1 MFVKNLTKEVIDFR
15 KNGRVLKLKPGVNLV
30 DEFKWSKEDLMNT
43 YGPTILAFFTEEK
56 VEEPTEEAQQDADVV
71 ETPVKDETP
80 APTEGNDAPI
90 DEEGQEPAGEEGQEE
105 PVVEGG
111 VAEGEVV
118 EGEQKDE
125 AGQEAPVDGQAES
138 DKAEE
143 TVPADKAPAKKP
155 ATKRTTK
162 KANK

>member
-1 MFVKNLTKEVIDFR
+1 MFVKNLTKEVVDFR

-71 ETPVKDETP
+71 ETPVNDETP
-80 APTEGNDAPI
+80 APTEGNEAPTE
-90 DEEGQEPAGEEGQEE
+90 EEGQAPAGEE
-105 PVVEGG
+105 
-111 VAEGEVV
+111 
-118 EGEQKDE
+118 
-125 AGQEAPVDGQAES
+125 GQEAPVDGQAES

-143 TVPADKAPAKKP
+143 TVPADKAHAKKP

>member
-56 VEEPTEEAQQDADVV
+56 VEEPTEETQQDADVV

-80 APTEGNDAPI
+80 APTEGNEAPTE
-90 DEEGQEPAGEEGQEE
+90 EEGQEAPI
-105 PVVEGG
+105 VEGG

-138 DKAEE
+138 DNAEE

>member
-56 VEEPTEEAQQDADVV
+56 VEEPTEETQQDADVV

-80 APTEGNDAPI
+80 APTKGNDAPTE
-90 DEEGQEPAGEEGQEE
+90 EEGQEA

-125 AGQEAPVDGQAES
+125 NSQEAPVDGQAEN
-138 DKAEE
+138 DKEEE
-143 TVPADKAPAKKP
+143 TAPADKAPAKKP
-155 ATKRTTK
+155 ATKKATK

>member
-56 VEEPTEEAQQDADVV
+56 VEEPTEETQQDADVV
-71 ETPVKDETP
+71 ETPVNDETP
-80 APTEGNDAPI
+80 APTEGNDVPTE
-90 DEEGQEPAGEEGQEE
+90 EEGQEAPI
-105 PVVEGG
+105 VEGG